1 MRVSKTFRFSA
12 STVMKLESIMEKLDL
27 CSTEIIEKAIEDFY
41 NKEVKGFYCIS
52 LDKYN
57 DVVSQLQEAN
67 KIILE
72 LNNKI
77 QNLLQEQQR
86 LEYDKTSLEFK
97 LAQSEKK
104 YKRLKKKIEN
114 VPFWRKD
121 LGELFK
127 LKDDDED

>member
-1 MRVSKTFRFSA
+1 MRVSKTYRFSA
-12 STVMKLESIMEKLDL
+12 KTIVKLEAIAEKLNL

-41 NKEVKGFYCIS
+41 NKEIKGLQCIPI
-52 LDKYN
+52 DKYN
-57 DVVSQLQEAN
+57 EMAQQIQEAN

-77 QNLLQEQQR
+77 QNLLEEKQR
-86 LEYDKTSLEFK
+86 LEYEKTLLEFK
-97 LAQSEKK
+97 LLETEKK
-104 YKRLKKKIEN
+104 YKKLKQKIEN

-127 LKDDDED
+127 IKDDED